1 MAITG
6 VPRVPEGVRVRSR
19 LSARFGGP
27 QALVVARAPA
37 GYGKTVAMAHWAA
50 ATEATGVWIRFR
62 DNQVGAASLVQLIG
76 AELDAAGLLAPG
88 NPLLSASD
96 ALAGG
101 ADPWWLLRHGLRAR
115 AGTTTLALDGLER
128 LADESTAGLMDA
140 LLDLPALEI
149 RATAR
154 RSGLS
159 DESALALRLDR
170 SVIEPTELALTAAE
184 TADALSADPGSPAVE
199 RVLQSGGLPLFAKLM
214 AAGDHGGSEPGD
226 GDLGALLDSF
236 VRIELA
242 GGAWDEQFLAFVTA
256 TSVADSLDH
265 RLAAEIAAIA
275 RLRPAESATTGST
288 GSTGSTTGLTAE
300 EVVALLDRAE
310 SDGLGLWSGN
320 ATTPTG
326 RQEFVYTPLVRE
338 AFERRLRA
346 AKPAHLTSLVGA
358 VAIWELERSR
368 PYAALRRAVS
378 IGDWQLVNRVVRE
391 HWNEILRN
399 HGPQLRILFHR
410 TSLVELRRQ
419 PLVAMLLALEYNRSG
434 DHRLRALEYFAL
446 AGYAARTQRQRSSPA
461 DRALLRAIETA
472 ALRVSGRA
480 ESALGA
486 ALDARD
492 VLLEMSAQDRDHL
505 GRTEPTLHNQ
515 IGTTL
520 FSAGRFDE
528 ALESFARATAIGASR
543 GLKGGLQG
551 TALTAGT
558 LAVAGDL
565 GEAAHVA
572 HEAAGLDWPEGWL
585 TGYPGSFL
593 QLAEALLALER
604 WDADEAD
611 RRIRSLDPHR
621 STIEHWALL
630 AHVDAVVGLLRGE
643 PGRALLRLEGEIARQ
658 RKRSSAA
665 TRSLARLAETRSL
678 LLLAAGDAEGAKK
691 ALGKAPSSIGA
702 ARHGIAAARIDLACG
717 QPEDALRHLLRVREL
732 ADSRARGDRTTL
744 RAAALALLGDD
755 DSYGDRAAPVVH
767 EAVAFLTDRGQGL
780 ALALVPTEALDAM
793 IRIAAAAGQ
802 GDDDLLRRA
811 RRHAGVSSL
820 SAGPVFTAREAA
832 LVRALPE
839 ARDTAELAAMLS
851 VSPNTIKTQLRS
863 VYRKLGVASRS
874 EAIAALAARDRPEP
888 PA

>member
-19 LSARFGGP
+19 LSARFDGP

-37 GYGKTVAMAHWAA
+37 GYGKTVAMAHWAST
-50 ATEATGVWIRFR
+50 TEATGVWIRFR
-62 DNQVGAASLVQLIG
+62 ENQVGAAALVQLIG
-76 AELDAAGLLAPG
+76 AELDAAGLLEPAST
-88 NPLLSASD
+88 LRSASD

-101 ADPWWLLRHGLRAR
+101 ADPWQLLRHGLRTR
-115 AGTTTLALDGLER
+115 GGAGTGTITLALDGLER
-128 LADESTAGLMDA
+128 LADESSVGLLDA
-140 LLDLPALEI
+140 LLDLPGLQI

-154 RSGLS
+154 RSSLS
-159 DESALALRLDR
+159 DETALALKLDR
-170 SVIEPTELALTAAE
+170 AVIEPAELALTAAE
-184 TADALSADPGSPAVE
+184 AADALDAEPGSPAVE
-199 RVLQSGGLPLFAKLM
+199 RVLQSGGLPLYARLM
-214 AAGDHGGSEPGD
+214 AANGQGGSEPSD
-226 GDLGALLDSF
+226 DDIAALLDSF
-236 VRIELA
+236 VRVELT
-242 GGAWDEQFLAFVTA
+242 GGAWDEQFMGFVTA
-256 TSVADSLDH
+256 TSIADSLDL
-265 RLAAEIAAIA
+265 RLAAEIATVA
-275 RLRPAESATTGST
+275 RLRPTGR
-288 GSTGSTTGLTAE
+288 STTLTTE
-300 EVVALLDRAE
+300 EVAALLDRAE
-310 SDGLGLWSGN
+310 SDGLGLWTGS
-320 ATTPTG
+320 AASPTG
-326 RQEFVYTPLVRE
+326 RPEFVYTPVVRE

-346 AKPAHLTSLVGA
+346 ARPAHLTALVRA
-358 VAIWELERSR
+358 VATWELDRQR
-368 PYAALRRAVS
+368 PYAALRRAVA

-399 HGPQLRILFHR
+399 HGPQLRVLFHR

-419 PLVAMLLALEYNRSG
+419 PLVTMLLALEYNRSG

-446 AGYAARTQRQRSSPA
+446 AGYAARTQRQRSSPP

-480 ESALGA
+480 DSALGA

-520 FSAGRFDE
+520 FYAGRFDE
-528 ALESFARATAIGASR
+528 ALESFARSTAIGASR

-565 GEAAHVA
+565 TEAAQVA
-572 HEAAGLDWPEGWL
+572 EEAVRLDWPESWI
-585 TGYPGSFL
+585 TNYQGSFL
-593 QLAEALLALER
+593 QLAEALIALER

-621 STIEHWALL
+621 PTIEHWPLL

-643 PGRALLRLEGEIARQ
+643 PDRALLRLEAEITRQ
-658 RKRSSAA
+658 RRRSSAA
-665 TRSLARLAETRSL
+665 ARSLARLAETRSL

-691 ALGKAPSSIGA
+691 ALGKAPNSSGA

-717 QPEDALRHLLRVREL
+717 LPEDALRHLLRVQEL
-732 ADSRARGDRTTL
+732 TDSRSRGERTTL
-744 RAAALALLGDD
+744 RAAALALLGDH
-755 DSYGDRAAPVVH
+755 DRAAPVVH

-793 IRIAAAAGQ
+793 IRIATAAGQ
-802 GDDDLLRRA
+802 GDDELLRRA
-811 RRHAGVSSL
+811 RRHAGVASL
-820 SAGPVFTAREAA
+820 TAGPVFTAREAA

-863 VYRKLGVASRS
+863 VYRKLGVTSRS
-874 EAIAALAARDRPEP
+874 EAIAALAARGRPEP